1 MIIAFRKKEMRE
13 RRRAYRR
20 LLRKN
25 IRSFRRRTRGGC
37 IFGVAFVYCYHDGGG
52 YRAFGNVDSSEIGLQ
67 YLDAAFQDALV
78 KSIELW
84 KKDRGREE

>member
-1 MIIAFRKKEMRE
+1 
-13 RRRAYRR
+13 
-20 LLRKN
+20 
-25 IRSFRRRTRGGC
+25 
-37 IFGVAFVYCYHDGGG
+37 
-52 YRAFGNVDSSEIGLQ
+52 VDSSEIGLQ